1 MNKEGFTHLISL
13 QDLLRI
19 IQEFSFPLQSET
31 SLVVNAGLRILAEDI
46 RSEIAVPSFA
56 KSAMDGYAIRAEDSF
71 HASASKRIT
80 LQVIDHITPGIF
92 SKKSVNQG
100 EAIEISTGAP
110 IPEGADAVVMVEY
123 CEAKSPDEIL
133 VSRSV
138 SPGEN
143 VISIGSDIQKDELV
157 LSQGSLLNPAKIGV
171 LSALGLHQVNVV
183 KKPVI
188 CIASTGD
195 ELLEPN
201 TPYVPG
207 KVFDINRFTIQSACE
222 NEGCEV
228 KSFGI
233 IPDDP
238 QQLRSTIQTMTEAG
252 DLILLSGG
260 SSLGTSDYMVEI
272 LASLGKII
280 AHGIAVKPGKP
291 TMIGQIGQKW
301 VIGLPGHPT
310 SALSNFYL
318 VIRPLIH
325 RMQHRNPTIQP
336 SVKGILTRKIFS
348 TIGRWEFIPVSL
360 DLSAQ
365 IPAVTP
371 LLTGSS
377 AITSL
382 SKADGFIELPEYAE
396 ILEKG
401 AEINVMLFSS

>member
-1 MNKEGFTHLISL
+1 MNKEGFKKLISL
-13 QDLLRI
+13 HELLGI
-19 IQEFSFPLQSET
+19 VHEFSFPLHQESCP
-31 SLVVNAGLRILAEDI
+31 VINANLRILAEDI
-46 RSEIAVPSFA
+46 RSEITVPSFA
-56 KSAMDGYAIRAEDSF
+56 KSAMDGYAVRAEDSYY
-71 HASASKRIT
+71 ASPTKRIT
-80 LQVIDHITPGIF
+80 LKVIDRITPGIF
-92 SKKSVNQG
+92 SKKSIDRG

-110 IPEGADAVVMVEY
+110 LPDGADAVIMVEY
-123 CEAKSPDEIL
+123 CETKSLEEIL
-133 VSRSV
+133 ISRSV
-138 SPGEN
+138 TPGEN
-143 VISIGSDIQKDELV
+143 VISIGSDIPKDEIV
-157 LSQGSLLNPAKIGV
+157 LRQGSLLTPAKIGV
-171 LSALGLHQVNVV
+171 LSALGLHQVNIV

-195 ELLEPN
+195 ELLDPDK
-201 TPYVPG
+201 PYEPG

-222 NEGCEV
+222 NEGSEV

-233 IPDDP
+233 IPDNP
-238 QQLRSTIQTMTEAG
+238 EKLTKMIQTMVEAG

-260 SSLGTSDYMVEI
+260 SSLGASDYMFEI
-272 LASLGKII
+272 LETLGKII

-291 TMIGQIGQKW
+291 TMIGQIDQKW

-325 RMQHRNPTIQP
+325 SMQHRLPIIQP
-336 SVKGILTRKIFS
+336 MIKGALTRKIFS

-360 DLSAQ
+360 DLTSQ

-401 AEINVMLFSS
+401 AEINVTLFS